1 MTICHV
7 WLAVG
12 LLLLIASCIAI
23 TELRSKVL
31 DLRYKSDMQ
40 ISLLK
45 AIIQE
50 TNKKLGNK
58 TEQNGR

>member
-12 LLLLIASCIAI
+12 LLLLIASFIVI
-23 TELRSKVL
+23 TELRSKLL

-40 ISLLK
+40 ISSLK
-45 AIIQE
+45 AMIQE